1 MNIAILGAN
10 GFLGS
15 YLVNNLTLHNIIPVT
30 RKTHDITSHSKV
42 NDFLKSNDIDVV
54 INCAF
59 HGSSVRPTDIKI
71 NLEMF
76 LNFYN
81 NSHLFDHYINVGS
94 GAELTKTDQPR
105 KEEDLTDFC
114 DYDDEDYDFTK
125 NVISR
130 MCLEKD
136 NFTTL
141 RLFGCFD
148 RTEPD
153 YRLFKKFIKKEVNW
167 LDNIL
172 FDYIS
177 AKDFTSIV
185 KFFIENKNKHY
196 KDINCVYNSKYS
208 LQNIVEYFFKVNN
221 IEKYNYRVSNNKT
234 CIHNYIGDGS
244 KLHSLPIK
252 LEGLWEGLKNY
263 V

>member
-1 MNIAILGAN
+1 MNVCILGAN
-10 GFLGS
+10 GYLGS
-15 YLVNNLTLHNIIPVT
+15 YLTNNLVDYNIIPVT
-30 RKTHDITSHSKV
+30 RDTHDIFSYSKV
-42 NDFLKSNDIDVV
+42 KDFLKTNKIDVI

-59 HGSSVRPTDIKI
+59 HGGSVKDTDIKI
-71 NLEMF
+71 NLETF

-81 NSHLFDHYINVGS
+81 NSYLFDHYINIGS
-94 GAELTKTDQPR
+94 GAELFGTDKPR
-105 KEEDLTDFC
+105 KEEHLTNFC
-114 DYDDEDYDFTK
+114 DLYGDDYAFTK
-125 NVISR
+125 NIISR

-153 YRLFKKFIKKEVNW
+153 YRLFKKLLNKEVHW

-185 KFFIENKNKHY
+185 KLYIENKNKY
-196 KDINCVYNSKYS
+196 FKDLNCVYNSKYN

-221 IEKYNYRVSNNKT
+221 IKKYNFRVCNNKSSF
-234 CIHNYIGDGS
+234 NYIGDGS
-244 KLHSLPIK
+244 KLHSLPIE

-263 V
+263 A

>member
-15 YLVNNLTLHNIIPVT
+15 YLVNNLTQHNIIPVT
-30 RKTHDITSHSKV
+30 RKTHDITTHSKV
-42 NDFLKSNDIDVV
+42 KDFLKNNNVDVV

-81 NSHLFDHYINVGS
+81 NSNFFDHYINVGS
-94 GAELTKTDQPR
+94 GAELMATDKPR
-105 KEEDLTDFC
+105 KEEDLTDFFDMYED
-114 DYDDEDYDFTK
+114 DYAFTK

-148 RTEPD
+148 RTEPH
-153 YRLFKKFIKKEVNW
+153 YRLFKKFINKEVYSLN
-167 LDNIL
+167 NIL

-185 KFFIENKNKHY
+185 KFFIENKNKYY
-196 KDINCVYNSKYS
+196 KDINCVYSSKYS

-221 IEKYNYRVSNNKT
+221 LENYNYRVLNDTT
-234 CIHNYIGDGS
+234 CVHNYIGDGS
-244 KLHSLPIK
+244 KLVSLPIK
-252 LEGLWEGLKNY
+252 FEGLWESLKNY